1 MISGYIYVMSNVSL
15 CGLVKVG
22 VSFNS
27 PHDVVINNSKN
38 EFIPDDFVVEYYSKF
53 INLPDAETIVRNE
66 LREFHYK
73 KDFYNVDKE
82 SVIIIIENIN
92 LEKNETYVKKLN
104 SNIIKL
110 ENDYY
115 IKNKEKVVLKKF
127 YNELRKIKKS
137 IKNFPLR
144 SENYLIYTTYHIE
157 ENYRSLLDVY
167 EEICTSHCESI
178 KQQKELSLV
187 YREMLNCIKLKN
199 SQKNK
204 YVEI

>member
-1 MISGYIYVMSNVSL
+1 MSNVSL

-22 VSFNS
+22 VSLNS

-53 INLPDAETIVRNE
+53 NNLPDAETIVRND

-82 SVIIIIENIN
+82 SVINIIENIN

-137 IKNFPLR
+137 IKNFPLK

-167 EEICTSHCESI
+167 KEICTNHFESI
-178 KQQKELSLV
+178 KQQKELSIV

-199 SQKNK
+199 AQKNK